1 MFMIKILK
9 KCFGQSVSESVI
21 KTFVRWDLLIL
32 NKWIGVIPQ
41 RECLRVFFTE
51 DMKMV
56 VQWIACKTLMMYQ
69 L

>member
-56 VQWIACKTLMMYQ
+56 VQ
-69 L
+69 